1 MSWHYPKGSLA
12 TATTDVSL
20 SPEQAGWQYSGMQVV
35 TLSSGKS
42 FEIELAGEEG
52 VILPLSAKDV
62 TVTVNGQE
70 FQMAG
75 RNGVFDQVS
84 DWIYA
89 PVGSTITLAAAK
101 GDVAICTARATE
113 VFPVVHTPASDVQVE
128 VRGSG
133 FASRQVTNIATPDSF
148 KGAHKINICEVI
160 TPGGNVSSWPPHRHD
175 GIEGCATN
183 NEEIYYFRIGK
194 NDSVH
199 GDPEGL
205 GLFHV
210 YTVSGSVDETVTIKD
225 GDTYIVPEGYHGPT
239 SATPEYPMYFL
250 NVLAGPAETRTMAF
264 CDDPDKHWI
273 RENWNTQTQDPRL
286 PWSSATP
293 RKR

>member
-1 MSWHYPKGSLA
+1 
-12 TATTDVSL
+12 
-20 SPEQAGWQYSGMQVV
+20 MQVV
-35 TLSSGKS
+35 TLSSGKP

-75 RNGVFDQVS
+75 RSGVFDQVS

-89 PVGSTITLAAAK
+89 PVGSKITLAAAK
-101 GDVAICTARATE
+101 GEVAICTARATE
-113 VFPVVHTPASDVQVE
+113 VFPVVHTQAKDVQVE

-175 GIEGCATN
+175 GIEGCTTN

-210 YTVSGSVDETVTIKD
+210 YTVSGSVDETVSIKD

-250 NVLAGPAETRTMAF
+250 NVLAGPAQDRTMAF

-273 RENWNTQTQDPRL
+273 RENWNNQTQDPRL

>member
-1 MSWHYPKGSLA
+1 
-12 TATTDVSL
+12 
-20 SPEQAGWQYSGMQVV
+20 MQVV

-89 PVGSTITLAAAK
+89 PVGSKIILAAAK
-101 GDVAICTARATE
+101 GEVAICTARASE
-113 VFPVVHTPASDVQVE
+113 VFPVVHTPAQDVQVE

-225 GDTYIVPEGYHGPT
+225 GDLYIVPEGYHGPT

-250 NVLAGPAETRTMAF
+250 NVLAGPGETRTMAF

>member
-12 TATTDVSL
+12 TETTDVSL

-35 TLSSGKS
+35 TLSSGKP

-75 RNGVFDQVS
+75 RSGVFDQVS

-89 PVGSTITLAAAK
+89 PVGSKITLAAAK
-101 GDVAICTARATE
+101 GEVAICTARATE
-113 VFPVVHTPASDVQVE
+113 VFPVVHTQAGDVQVE

-175 GIEGCATN
+175 GIEGCTTN

-199 GDPEGL
+199 GEPEGL

-210 YTVSGSVDETVTIKD
+210 YTVSGSVDETVSIKD

-250 NVLAGPAETRTMAF
+250 NVLAGPAQDRTMAF

-273 RENWNTQTQDPRL
+273 RENWNNQTQDPRL